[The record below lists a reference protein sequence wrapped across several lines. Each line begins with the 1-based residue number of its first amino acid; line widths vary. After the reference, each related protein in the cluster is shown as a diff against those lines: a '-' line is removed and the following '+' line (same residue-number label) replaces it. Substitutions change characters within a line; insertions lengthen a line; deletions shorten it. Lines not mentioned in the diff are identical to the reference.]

1 MGQDDAGTSA
11 PGARRLTEPPP
22 SESEQER
29 YLAQILEHVSDA
41 VVATDT
47 QGRVTFSNPAAQK
60 LYGIAGEEAEG
71 RQLLELLDLF
81 DAGGSVNVETITRVV
96 AHEGQ
101 WHGELNQRSLDGR
114 DLLVEAS
121 VSILTDD
128 DGEVL
133 GSVSVLREIS
143 GRKAAERQI
152 SYQATHDGLTG
163 LLNRTAFLAELD
175 ESLSGGRRPTLIFID
190 LNGFKAINDLHGH
203 DRGDEILRV
212 IGNRL
217 AGGLRPGDAAGRFG
231 GDEFVLMAH
240 GLTERAIADAYLQRI
255 MGLFADPVRCR
266 GGGSHTVGV
275 SVGVAHATLDD
286 DSDAL
291 FRRADGAMYEAKR
304 STEVA
309 SAFRTA

>member
-1 MGQDDAGTSA
+1 V
-11 PGARRLTEPPP
+11 TESPTP
-22 SESEQER
+22 SSQQER
-29 YLAQILEHVSDA
+29 YLRQILEHVSDA

-60 LYGIAGEEAEG
+60 LYGIAGEDADG
-71 RQLLELLDLF
+71 RALLELLDLF
-81 DAGGSVNVETITRVV
+81 DAGGAVNVEEITRVV

-101 WHGELNQRSLDGR
+101 WQGELTQRALDGR

-128 DGEVL
+128 DGTVL
-133 GSVSVLREIS
+133 GSVSILREIS
-143 GRKAAERQI
+143 GRRAAERQI

-163 LLNRTAFLAELD
+163 LLNRTAFLAKLD
-175 ESLSGGRRPTLIFID
+175 VSLASGAHPTLIFLD

-203 DRGDEILRV
+203 DRGDEVLRV

-217 AGGLRPGDAAGRFG
+217 AGGLRPDDAAGRFG

-240 GLTERAIADAYLQRI
+240 GLTDQATANAYLGRI
-255 MGLFADPVRCR
+255 MGLFTEPVRCR
-266 GGGSHTVGV
+266 GGSSHAIGV
-275 SVGVAHATLDD
+275 SVGVAHSALDD

-291 FRRADGAMYEAKR
+291 FRRADGAMYDAKR
-304 STEVA
+304 STEVT
-309 SAFRTA
+309 SAYRTA